1 MGGAQDL
8 KYDAIIFDL
17 YGTLVGEWMG
27 SVWDDNL
34 VEQAQILGVAPDDF
48 RRVWHETALDRQ
60 LGLIQLDA
68 NMRLACRELATE
80 VSDEAIAAALAHRH
94 AMYAE
99 YFVPCEGA
107 EETLAELKRRGY
119 PLALISMCAPDTP
132 EFWHASSLAPHIDV
146 LVFSSESGLRK
157 PHPEIYL
164 KATGELGVEPARCLY
179 VGDGAYNELT
189 GAASLGM
196 DAVLIRYSNE
206 PDDSV
211 LRPEAEQNWPGKRI
225 SSIPEVL
232 DLLG

>member
-1 MGGAQDL
+1 MGGDEMTA
-8 KYDAIIFDL
+8 YDAIIFDL

-34 VEQAQILGVAPDDF
+34 AEQAKILGIPSDDF

-60 LGLIQLDA
+60 LGKIQLEP
-68 NMRLACRELATE
+68 NMRLVAASLGLEIPDA
-80 VSDEAIAAALAHRH
+80 AIAEALALRH

-132 EFWHASSLAPHIDV
+132 LFWHASSLAPHVDV
-146 LVFSSESGLRK
+146 LVFSSESGMRK
-157 PHPEIYL
+157 PHAEIYL
-164 KATGELGVEPARCLY
+164 KATGELGVEPSKCLY
-179 VGDGAYNELT
+179 VGDGAYGELT
-189 GAASLGM
+189 GAAAVGM
-196 DAVLIRYSNE
+196 KAVLIRYSNE

-211 LRPEAEQNWPGKRI
+211 LRPEPEENWPGKRI

-232 DLLG
+232 ELL